1 MPSGKI
7 RTPQCKYSTLPEG
20 KTLLTLRKA
29 PWGRFTS
36 LGGSPSM
43 DTWQEGKRWLTFA
56 IGEKKL
62 IYTLVERLDRS
73 KEGRKHIMQI
83 TWGLTPCAVRPSAPI
98 MLPIRG
104 MEMPCRVGEEVWGKV
119 HAAVGD
125 SCSLARDLPSGTGFR
140 GFRGSVW
147 RPRPGTTPPRGIR

>member
-1 MPSGKI
+1 M
-7 RTPQCKYSTLPEG
+7 
-20 KTLLTLRKA
+20 
-29 PWGRFTS
+29 
-36 LGGSPSM
+36 
-43 DTWQEGKRWLTFA
+43 
-56 IGEKKL
+56 
-62 IYTLVERLDRS
+62 VERLDRS
-73 KEGRKHIMQI
+73 KAGRKHIMQI

-140 GFRGSVW
+140 GFRGSV
-147 RPRPGTTPPRGIR
+147 

>member
-1 MPSGKI
+1 
-7 RTPQCKYSTLPEG
+7 
-20 KTLLTLRKA
+20 
-29 PWGRFTS
+29 
-36 LGGSPSM
+36 
-43 DTWQEGKRWLTFA
+43 
-56 IGEKKL
+56 
-62 IYTLVERLDRS
+62 
-73 KEGRKHIMQI
+73 MQI

-140 GFRGSVW
+140 GFRGSV
-147 RPRPGTTPPRGIR
+147 